1 MRKSC
6 VPMLLAVLALLAA
19 ALPADAQSTRFGT
32 RLRSFDEVPSISAPG
47 AGRFSAELS
56 NDGTELTY
64 RLEYFNLEAVVLQA
78 HIHIAQPGVNGA
90 IMVFLCSN
98 LGNGPA
104 GTPSCPLS
112 PAVVTGTL
120 TADDV
125 AASQALMNQGIEAGE
140 LFSVIRAMRAGFA
153 YANVH
158 TAKFPGGEIRGQIRG
173 LGRDGD

>member
-1 MRKSC
+1 MKKSC
-6 VPMLLAVLALLAA
+6 VPMLLAALALLAVA
-19 ALPADAQSTRFGT
+19 VPADAQSTRFGT
-32 RLRSFDEVPSISAPG
+32 RLRSFDEVPSLSAPG
-47 AGRFSAELS
+47 AGRFSAEL
-56 NDGTELTY
+56 NEDGTELTY

-78 HIHIAQPGVNGA
+78 HIHLAQPGVNGG

-98 LGNGPA
+98 LGNGPG

-112 PAVVTGTL
+112 PGVVTGTL

-125 AASQALMNQGIEAGE
+125 VGLAAMQGVEPGE

-173 LGRDGD
+173 LGDGE